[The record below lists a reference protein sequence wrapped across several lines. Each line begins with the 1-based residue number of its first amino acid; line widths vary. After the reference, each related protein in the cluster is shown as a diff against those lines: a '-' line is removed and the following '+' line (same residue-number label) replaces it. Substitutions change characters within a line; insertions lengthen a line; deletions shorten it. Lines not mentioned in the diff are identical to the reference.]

1 MNVIE
6 MLLVLNRNTRK
17 IKFLAIM
24 KMIASNLFLVTIV
37 HLILWGSLWTTFIS
51 FIMLMTLDLIN
62 TSISATFRDRYYNKN
77 KLLEEVKKL
86 DLNNSEAEDLALRHL
101 FPYIS
106 EENLKTDQKPGYW
119 IFKILEFTRK
129 KIQLR
134 KELEFPE
141 EISQENR
148 EKIISLLATYD
159 LKIPVAAQYKF
170 EEKIYKYLKNKVFP
184 LNNMESFEQYLS
196 LEVKN
201 DIQLYKKNV

>member
-170 EEKIYKYLKNKVFP
+170 EEKIYKYLNNKVFP

-201 DIQLYKKNV
+201 DIQ

>member
-201 DIQLYKKNV
+201 DIQ

>member
-1 MNVIE
+1 MNIIE
-6 MLLVLNRNTRK
+6 MLLVLNKNTRK
-17 IKFLAIM
+17 IKFLAII

-37 HLILWGSLWTTFIS
+37 HLILWGSIWTTFIS
-51 FIMLMTLDLIN
+51 FMVLMALDMIN

-86 DLNNSEAEDLALRHL
+86 NLNNSEAEDLALRHL

-129 KIQLR
+129 KMQLR
-134 KELEFPE
+134 KELEFPK
-141 EISQENR
+141 EISQENK

-170 EEKIYKYLKNKVFP
+170 EEKIYNYLKNKVFP
-184 LNNMESFEQYLS
+184 LNNMENFEQYLS
-196 LEVKN
+196 LEAKN
-201 DIQLYKKNV
+201 DIQ

>member
-86 DLNNSEAEDLALRHL
+86 DLNNSEAEDLSLRHL
-101 FPYIS
+101 FPYIN

-201 DIQLYKKNV
+201 DIQ

>member
-86 DLNNSEAEDLALRHL
+86 NLNNSEAEDLALRHL

-134 KELEFPE
+134 KELEFPK

-201 DIQLYKKNV
+201 DIQ

>member
-196 LEVKN
+196 LEIKN
-201 DIQLYKKNV
+201 DIQ

>member
-6 MLLVLNRNTRK
+6 MLLLLNRNTRK

-159 LKIPVAAQYKF
+159 LKIPVAAQYKY

-201 DIQLYKKNV
+201 DIQ

>member
-106 EENLKTDQKPGYW
+106 EENLKTDQKPGYC

-201 DIQLYKKNV
+201 DIQ

>member
-1 MNVIE
+1 MKKNTVSKKIAIS
-6 MLLVLNRNTRK
+6 MILVL
-17 IKFLAIM
+17 
-24 KMIASNLFLVTIV
+24 
-37 HLILWGSLWTTFIS
+37 FIS
-51 FIMLMTLDLIN
+51 FAIIQSIISKEFKDTTLNL
-62 TSISATFRDRYYNKN
+62 
-77 KLLEEVKKL
+77 
-86 DLNNSEAEDLALRHL
+86 
-101 FPYIS
+101 S

-201 DIQLYKKNV
+201 DIQ

>member
-6 MLLVLNRNTRK
+6 MLLVLNKNTRK

-201 DIQLYKKNV
+201 DIQ

>member
-51 FIMLMTLDLIN
+51 FMMLMTLDLIN
-62 TSISATFRDRYYNKN
+62 TSISATFRDRYYSKN

-86 DLNNSEAEDLALRHL
+86 ELNNSEAEDLALRHL

-134 KELEFPE
+134 KELEFPK
-141 EISQENR
+141 EISRENK

-170 EEKIYKYLKNKVFP
+170 EEKIYNYLKNKVFP
-184 LNNMESFEQYLS
+184 LNNMQNFEQYLS
-196 LEVKN
+196 LEAKN
-201 DIQLYKKNV
+201 DIQ

>member
-1 MNVIE
+1 
-6 MLLVLNRNTRK
+6 MLLVLNKNTRK

-201 DIQLYKKNV
+201 DIQ

>member
-62 TSISATFRDRYYNKN
+62 TSISATLRDRYYNKN

-201 DIQLYKKNV
+201 DIQ

>member
-1 MNVIE
+1 MNIIE
-6 MLLVLNRNTRK
+6 MLLVLNKNTRK

-51 FIMLMTLDLIN
+51 FMMLMTLDLIN

-86 DLNNSEAEDLALRHL
+86 ELNNSEAEDLALRHL

-106 EENLKTDQKPGYW
+106 EENLKTDQKPEYW

-134 KELEFPE
+134 KELEFPK

-170 EEKIYKYLKNKVFP
+170 EEKIYNYLKNKVFP
-184 LNNMESFEQYLS
+184 LNNMENFEQYLS
-196 LEVKN
+196 LEAKN
-201 DIQLYKKNV
+201 DIQ

>member
-1 MNVIE
+1 

-129 KIQLR
+129 KIQLK

-201 DIQLYKKNV
+201 DIQ

>member
-6 MLLVLNRNTRK
+6 MLLLLNRNTRK

-86 DLNNSEAEDLALRHL
+86 DLNNSEVEDLALRHL

-201 DIQLYKKNV
+201 DIQ

>member
-24 KMIASNLFLVTIV
+24 KMIASNLLLVTIV

-86 DLNNSEAEDLALRHL
+86 DINNSEAEDLALRHL

-141 EISQENR
+141 EISQENK

-159 LKIPVAAQYKF
+159 LKIPVATQYKF
-170 EEKIYKYLKNKVFP
+170 EEKIYNYLKNKVFP
-184 LNNMESFEQYLS
+184 LNNMENFEQYLS
-196 LEVKN
+196 LEAKN
-201 DIQLYKKNV
+201 DIQ

>member
-129 KIQLR
+129 KI
-134 KELEFPE
+134 
-141 EISQENR
+141 SQENR

-159 LKIPVAAQYKF
+159 LKIPVATQYKF
-170 EEKIYKYLKNKVFP
+170 EEKIYNYLKNKVFP
-184 LNNMESFEQYLS
+184 LNNMENFEQYLS
-196 LEVKN
+196 LEAKN
-201 DIQLYKKNV
+201 DIQ

>member
-24 KMIASNLFLVTIV
+24 KMIVSNLFLVTIV
-37 HLILWGSLWTTFIS
+37 DLILWRSLWTTFIS

-77 KLLEEVKKL
+77 KLLEEIKKL
-86 DLNNSEAEDLALRHL
+86 ELNNSEAEDLALRHL

-201 DIQLYKKNV
+201 DIQ

>member
-129 KIQLR
+129 KIQLK

-148 EKIISLLATYD
+148 GKIISLLATYD

-201 DIQLYKKNV
+201 DIQ

>member
-134 KELEFPE
+134 KEFEFPE

-201 DIQLYKKNV
+201 DIQ

>member
-51 FIMLMTLDLIN
+51 FVMLMTLDLIN

-77 KLLEEVKKL
+77 KLLEEIKKL
-86 DLNNSEAEDLALRHL
+86 ELNNSEAEDLALRHL

-201 DIQLYKKNV
+201 DIQ

>member
-77 KLLEEVKKL
+77 KLLKEVKKL

-129 KIQLR
+129 KIQLK

-201 DIQLYKKNV
+201 DIQ

>member
-148 EKIISLLATYD
+148 EKIMSLLATYD

-201 DIQLYKKNV
+201 DIQ

>member
-51 FIMLMTLDLIN
+51 FLMLMTLDLIN

-129 KIQLR
+129 KIELR
-134 KELEFPE
+134 KELEFPK

-170 EEKIYKYLKNKVFP
+170 EEKIYNYLKNKVFP
-184 LNNMESFEQYLS
+184 LNNMENFEQYLS
-196 LEVKN
+196 LEAEN
-201 DIQLYKKNV
+201 DIQ

>member
-170 EEKIYKYLKNKVFP
+170 EEKIYKYLKNKVFS

-201 DIQLYKKNV
+201 DIQ

>member
-37 HLILWGSLWTTFIS
+37 DLILWRSLWTTFIS

-201 DIQLYKKNV
+201 DIQ

>member
-170 EEKIYKYLKNKVFP
+170 EEKIYKYLKNKVFT

-201 DIQLYKKNV
+201 DIQ

>member
-6 MLLVLNRNTRK
+6 MLLVLKKNTRK

-141 EISQENR
+141 EISQGNR

-170 EEKIYKYLKNKVFP
+170 EEKIYKYLKNRVFP

-201 DIQLYKKNV
+201 DIQ

>member
-1 MNVIE
+1 
-6 MLLVLNRNTRK
+6 MLLVLNKNTRK

-51 FIMLMTLDLIN
+51 FMMLMTLDLIN
-62 TSISATFRDRYYNKN
+62 TSIFATFRDRYYNKN

-86 DLNNSEAEDLALRHL
+86 ELNNSEAEDLALRHL

-106 EENLKTDQKPGYW
+106 EENLKTDQKPEYW

-134 KELEFPE
+134 KELEFPK

-170 EEKIYKYLKNKVFP
+170 EEKIYNYLKNKVFP
-184 LNNMESFEQYLS
+184 LNNMENFEQYLS
-196 LEVKN
+196 LEAKN
-201 DIQLYKKNV
+201 DIQ

>member
-170 EEKIYKYLKNKVFP
+170 EEKIYKYLKNKVFH

-201 DIQLYKKNV
+201 DIQ

>member
-1 MNVIE
+1 MNIIE
-6 MLLVLNRNTRK
+6 MLLVLNKNTRK

-51 FIMLMTLDLIN
+51 FMMLMTLDLIN
-62 TSISATFRDRYYNKN
+62 TSIFATFRDRYYNKN

-86 DLNNSEAEDLALRHL
+86 ELNNSEAEDLALRHL

-106 EENLKTDQKPGYW
+106 EENLKTDQKPEYW

-134 KELEFPE
+134 KELEFPK

-170 EEKIYKYLKNKVFP
+170 EEKIYNYLKNKVFP
-184 LNNMESFEQYLS
+184 LNNMENFEQYLS
-196 LEVKN
+196 LEAKN
-201 DIQLYKKNV
+201 DIQ

>member
-37 HLILWGSLWTTFIS
+37 DLILWRSLWTTFIS

-134 KELEFPE
+134 KKLEFPK

-184 LNNMESFEQYLS
+184 LNNMETFEQYLS

-201 DIQLYKKNV
+201 DIQ

>member
-1 MNVIE
+1 MNIIE

-201 DIQLYKKNV
+201 DIQ

>member
-51 FIMLMTLDLIN
+51 FVMLMTLDLIN

-77 KLLEEVKKL
+77 KLLEEIKKL
-86 DLNNSEAEDLALRHL
+86 ELNNSEAEDLALRHL

-134 KELEFPE
+134 KELEFPK
-141 EISQENR
+141 EISQENK

-159 LKIPVAAQYKF
+159 LKIPVAVQYKF
-170 EEKIYKYLKNKVFP
+170 EEKIYNYLKNKVFP
-184 LNNMESFEQYLS
+184 LNNMQNFEQYLS
-196 LEVKN
+196 LEAKN
-201 DIQLYKKNV
+201 DIH

>member
-37 HLILWGSLWTTFIS
+37 HLILWRSLWTTFIS

-201 DIQLYKKNV
+201 DIQ

>member
-1 MNVIE
+1 

-201 DIQLYKKNV
+201 DIQ

>member
-51 FIMLMTLDLIN
+51 FIMLMTLNLIN

-201 DIQLYKKNV
+201 DIQ

>member
-37 HLILWGSLWTTFIS
+37 HLILRGSLWTTFIS
-51 FIMLMTLDLIN
+51 FMMLMTLDLIN

-77 KLLEEVKKL
+77 KLLEEIKKL

-106 EENLKTDQKPGYW
+106 EENLKTEQKPGYW

-184 LNNMESFEQYLS
+184 LNNIENFEQYLS
-196 LEVKN
+196 LEAKN
-201 DIQLYKKNV
+201 DIQ

>member
-6 MLLVLNRNTRK
+6 MMLVLNRNTRK

-201 DIQLYKKNV
+201 DIQ